1 MLVRWTRSGSVIGQ
15 SGGPTTIIEV
25 DNLSTG
31 YSVVVSSSVSVSSA
45 AESSNTG
52 SIDIQD
58 FTEPSFSSLHIVDGS
73 DVVIEELT
81 GSFVSGSIYGGD
93 KFNYYETRSTL
104 AIGSV
109 SGVVSPQ
116 IFSPP
121 ITASV
126 IRYDL
131 YSGSAP
137 FYVIT
142 SGSGPGPTP
151 TGSASG
157 AIVPLA
163 GQLFPRGVYAYE

>member
-1 MLVRWTRSGSVIGQ
+1 MLVRWARSGSELGE
-15 SGGPTTIIEV
+15 SGGDTTTIEV

-31 YSVVVSSSVSVSSA
+31 YSIAVSTSISMSYA

-52 SIDIQD
+52 SINIQSFD
-58 FTEPSFSSLHIVDGS
+58 DPSFSSLHILDGS

-93 KFNYYETRSTL
+93 KYNYYATRSIV
-104 AIGSV
+104 AIGTTTPK
-109 SGVVSPQ
+109 PQ
-116 IFSPP
+116 VFTSA
-121 ITASV
+121 TASV
-126 IRYDL
+126 LRYDL